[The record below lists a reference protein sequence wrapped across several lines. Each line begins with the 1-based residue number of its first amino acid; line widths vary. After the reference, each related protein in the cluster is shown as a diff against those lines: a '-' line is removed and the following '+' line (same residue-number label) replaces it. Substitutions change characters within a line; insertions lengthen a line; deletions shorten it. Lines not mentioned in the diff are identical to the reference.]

1 MIKPSPSLLFGINW
15 KRTITEGVAGAGHGR
30 RLLIAYAES
39 RFDNLPAEFLARL
52 NAEVERG

>member
-1 MIKPSPSLLFGINW
+1 LLFGINW
-15 KRTITEGVAGAGHGR
+15 KRTITEGVAGEGYGR
-30 RLLIAYAES
+30 RLLINYAKS